1 MTELAIVSCVIST
14 ALLISAGLDAVSES
28 TRLAERQARMQAE
41 INHACS
47 EPSSKNTGSGAI
59 SE

>member
-1 MTELAIVSCVIST
+1 VTELAIVSCVIST
-14 ALLISAGLDAVSES
+14 ALLISAAVDAGSES
-28 TRLAERQARMQAE
+28 TRLAARRTQMQAE

-47 EPSSKNTGSGAI
+47 QPTSKNTGSGAI

>member
-1 MTELAIVSCVIST
+1 MTELAIVSCVVSLS
-14 ALLISAGLDAVSES
+14 LLISAGLDSASES
-28 TRLAERQARMQAE
+28 TRLEARRAEMQAE

-47 EPSSKNTGSGAI
+47 QPTSENTGPGTI

>member
-14 ALLISAGLDAVSES
+14 ALLISAAVDSAFES
-28 TRLAERQARMQAE
+28 TRLEARRNEMQAE

-47 EPSSKNTGSGAI
+47 QPTSKNTGSGTI

>member
-1 MTELAIVSCVIST
+1 MTELAIVSCVVSLS
-14 ALLISAGLDAVSES
+14 LLISAGLDSASES
-28 TRLAERQARMQAE
+28 TRLEARRAEMQAE

-47 EPSSKNTGSGAI
+47 QPASKNTGSRTI

>member
-1 MTELAIVSCVIST
+1 MTELAIVSCVVSLS
-14 ALLISAGLDAVSES
+14 LLISAGLDSVSES
-28 TRLAERQARMQAE
+28 TRLAARRDAMQSE

-47 EPSSKNTGSGAI
+47 PPTSKNTGSGAI

>member
-14 ALLISAGLDAVSES
+14 ALLISAAIDVASES
-28 TRLAERQARMQAE
+28 TRIEARRAQMQAE

-47 EPSSKNTGSGAI
+47 TPD
-59 SE
+59 